1 MTLTK
6 ESWSLVIPLV
16 EVFYSVQGEGVNVGQ
31 PAVFVRFAGCNLD
44 CVFADGSIC
53 DTPWRKPAFKMTI
66 SHLLGRVE
74 ALISDKLKVM
84 KGLPWV
90 ILTGGEPTAHPSFDA
105 LVIGLRDC
113 GWKIAVETN
122 GTHYRPGLR
131 YIDHICVSPKNLPGI
146 THARECDPEPH
157 PRVLDEAH
165 EFRYVITS
173 RGEPCPPW
181 IHSNAEHYV
190 SPALIS
196 DGRGQESQERHIPD
210 FVTGTVERCIEIVQ
224 EDPRWKISLQCHKW
238 LCIR

>member
-105 LVIGLRDC
+105 LVIGLVQTANRTTS
-113 GWKIAVETN
+113 GV
-122 GTHYRPGLR
+122 L
-131 YIDHICVSPKNLPGI
+131 VQNLFFWGY
-146 THARECDPEPH
+146 AD
-157 PRVLDEAH
+157 
-165 EFRYVITS
+165 YK
-173 RGEPCPPW
+173 
-181 IHSNAEHYV
+181 EH
-190 SPALIS
+190 
-196 DGRGQESQERHIPD
+196 D
-210 FVTGTVERCIEIVQ
+210 
-224 EDPRWKISLQCHKW
+224 
-238 LCIR
+238 